1 MIDQWRVRET
11 FLRLLRMN
19 TPSGQ
24 EGPVADFLEAELR
37 ALGFETWRDGA
48 GKAIGGETGNLL
60 ARRPGSAPEA
70 PTVLLNAHMDTVAP
84 TEALEIVEEP
94 DGVIRSSGT
103 TILGADD
110 KAGLTAILEGVR
122 AAVAE
127 GFPMPTVEIAFTIAE
142 ETGLRGARHLDYSS
156 LTATQGYAFDGGKP
170 VGGIVVAA
178 PSQDNVTAVVHGV
191 AAHAG
196 AAPEKG
202 VSAIRIA
209 AEAISRMPLG
219 RIDAETTANI
229 GVIQGGHATN
239 IVPDRVECRGEAR
252 SHDDEKLT
260 RQTRAMTDAFNE
272 AAAAAGGRAEVRV
285 ERVYSHFGFTE
296 NDPLVRRAVSAA
308 SRAGIAEVVTR
319 PGGGGSDANIFNTH
333 GIATVVVG
341 LGYDNVHANNEYMSL
356 ADLTTAAR
364 VALEILRLAGAE
376 RA

>member
-1 MIDQWRVRET
+1 
-11 FLRLLRMN
+11 
-19 TPSGQ
+19 
-24 EGPVADFLEAELR
+24 
-37 ALGFETWRDGA
+37 
-48 GKAIGGETGNLL
+48 
-60 ARRPGSAPEA
+60 
-70 PTVLLNAHMDTVAP
+70 
-84 TEALEIVEEP
+84 
-94 DGVIRSSGT
+94 
-103 TILGADD
+103 
-110 KAGLTAILEGVR
+110 
-122 AAVAE
+122 
-127 GFPMPTVEIAFTIAE
+127 
-142 ETGLRGARHLDYSS
+142 
-156 LTATQGYAFDGGKP
+156 
-170 VGGIVVAA
+170 
-178 PSQDNVTAVVHGV
+178 VHGV